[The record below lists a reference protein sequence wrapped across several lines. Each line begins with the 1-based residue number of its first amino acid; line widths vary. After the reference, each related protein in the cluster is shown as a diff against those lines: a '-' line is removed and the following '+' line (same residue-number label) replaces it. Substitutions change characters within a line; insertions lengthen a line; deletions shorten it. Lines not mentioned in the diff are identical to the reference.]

1 MCLRGEVGRVTG
13 REGKGREGEGEGG
26 GGAYHPPLPAPFF
39 LVFLGS
45 VSMWPDLAK

>member
-1 MCLRGEVGRVTG
+1 MCLRGDVGRV
-13 REGKGREGEGEGG
+13 REGKGREGEGG